1 MAMRTIVLIAVALMA
16 VIALFAT
23 PVAAAKKTDEK
34 ECEVCIKVL
43 DDIGALMTK
52 KEAKKQPKIEEAVG
66 KHCSVDGDIYDTLGP
81 KEKKMCYI
89 LDPIRRSVSQPFSLG
104 LPKKKVC
111 ERLKKDNPDI
121 CSLRFPVKM
130 DANVDLTK
138 LRVKQLK
145 AIINERGATCSG
157 CLEKQDFIN
166 KIKELQKKEL

>member
-1 MAMRTIVLIAVALMA
+1 
-16 VIALFAT
+16 
-23 PVAAAKKTDEK
+23 
-34 ECEVCIKVL
+34 
-43 DDIGALMTK
+43 
-52 KEAKKQPKIEEAVG
+52 
-66 KHCSVDGDIYDTLGP
+66 
-81 KEKKMCYI
+81 MCYI

-111 ERLKKDNPDI
+111 ERLKKDNPDV

>member
-1 MAMRTIVLIAVALMA
+1 
-16 VIALFAT
+16 
-23 PVAAAKKTDEK
+23 
-34 ECEVCIKVL
+34 
-43 DDIGALMTK
+43 
-52 KEAKKQPKIEEAVG
+52 
-66 KHCSVDGDIYDTLGP
+66 
-81 KEKKMCYI
+81 
-89 LDPIRRSVSQPFSLG
+89 
-104 LPKKKVC
+104 
-111 ERLKKDNPDI
+111 LKKDNPDV